1 MKIYSKKGDKGKTSL
16 IGGKIVD
23 KHNLSVDAYGTI
35 DELNSFIGLLKD
47 YVEDKKIKKVL
58 HNIQLKLFS
67 VGSILASAGD
77 NDFSEKVSIEK
88 KDIEDIESNIDN
100 MNDHLPELKNFI
112 IPGEHK
118 ISSYCH
124 VCRSICRRAERRVVA
139 LSRVETVDI
148 EIIKYLNRLSDV
160 LFTTARLLSFL
171 TKTDEITWKVE
182 NDWDSIIFAA

>member
-47 YVEDKKIKKVL
+47 YVEDKKIKMVL

-77 NDFSEKVSIEK
+77 NNFSEKVSIEK

-100 MNDHLPELKNFI
+100 MNDHLPKLKNFI
-112 IPGEHK
+112 IPGGHK

-124 VCRSICRRAERRVVA
+124 VCRSICRRAERRISELNNLYKINPYI
-139 LSRVETVDI
+139 LSYI
-148 EIIKYLNRLSDV
+148 NRLSDFFFV
-160 LFTTARLLSFL
+160 LSRHIKHSDNIEETY
-171 TKTDEITWKVE
+171 W
-182 NDWDSIIFAA
+182 

>member
-47 YVEDKKIKKVL
+47 YVEDKKINKVL

-77 NDFSEKVSIEK
+77 NNFSEKVSIEK

-100 MNDHLPELKNFI
+100 MNNQLPNLKNFI
-112 IPGEHK
+112 IPGGHK

-124 VCRSICRRAERRVVA
+124 ICRSICRRAERKISELNNHYPINPYI
-139 LSRVETVDI
+139 LSYV
-148 EIIKYLNRLSDV
+148 NRLSDFFFV
-160 LFTTARLLSFL
+160 LSRHIKHSDNIEETY
-171 TKTDEITWKVE
+171 W
-182 NDWDSIIFAA
+182 

>member
-47 YVEDKKIKKVL
+47 YVEDKKIKEVL

-77 NDFSEKVSIEK
+77 NNFSEKVSIEK

-100 MNDHLPELKNFI
+100 MNEHLPKLKNFI
-112 IPGEHK
+112 IPGGHK

-124 VCRSICRRAERRVVA
+124 VCRSICRRAERRISELNNLYNINPYI
-139 LSRVETVDI
+139 LSYI
-148 EIIKYLNRLSDV
+148 NRLSDFFFV
-160 LFTTARLLSFL
+160 LSRHIKHS
-171 TKTDEITWKVE
+171 DNVE
-182 NDWDSIIFAA
+182 ETYW